1 MSLARVLVVD
11 DFEDWRQRIC
21 EIFEESRDLL
31 VVRLVSDGLEAVR
44 QAQELQ
50 PDLIVLDV
58 DLPSLNGIDAAR
70 LIHDLCPATRILFLS
85 LNSDLDVVRAA
96 LGAGGHGYVLKTLAV
111 PELLAGARAVVAGKQ
126 FVGSGLA
133 SLDRRSRDPKS

>member
-31 VVRLVSDGLEAVR
+31 VVRMVSDGLEAVQ
-44 QAQELQ
+44 QARELQ

-58 DLPSLNGIDAAR
+58 DLPNLNGIDAAR
-70 LIHDLCPATRILFLS
+70 LIHDLCPKTKILFLS
-85 LNSDLDVVRAA
+85 LNSDLEIVRAA
-96 LGAGGHGYVLKTLAV
+96 LGAGGHGYVLKTHAL

-133 SLDRRSRDPKS
+133 TLDRRSRDQKD

>member
-11 DFEDWRQRIC
+11 DFEDWRHRIC
-21 EIFEESRDLL
+21 QIFEDSPDLL
-31 VVRLVSDGLEAVR
+31 VVRLVTDGLEAVR
-44 QAQELQ
+44 QARELQ

-58 DLPSLNGIDAAR
+58 ELPSLNGIDAAR
-70 LIHDLCPATRILFLS
+70 LIHDLCPTTKILFLS
-85 LNSDLDVVRAA
+85 LNSDLDIVRAA
-96 LGAGGHGYVLKTLAV
+96 LGAGGRGYVLKTHAI

-133 SLDRRSRDPKS
+133 TLDRRS